1 MSTTPSISYSFV
13 VARNSSKKHVM
24 LLVAVGPQSR
34 ARASHPPPHTH
45 LHHALFNI
53 PFRTLP
59 PQHPRSSS
67 KPSRLGCCCWRAHHA
82 HASPAACMQEE
93 KAKPLCCCMRY
104 KLGSCLKHQS
114 LILGR
119 FQSQHDEEEAQQW
132 TLQARPRHDCIR
144 SLQRLRLQA
153 QEGQGSQAVH
163 CQEYG

>member
-1 MSTTPSISYSFV
+1 MGANGPQGKFFRILVSKEPMCSENYGNEPRSGVLNCVFCGQHVNNDPSISYSFV
-13 VARNSSKKHVM
+13 VARNSSKKYVM

-82 HASPAACMQEE
+82 HMQVRQLACRRRR
-93 KAKPLCCCMRY
+93 L
-104 KLGSCLKHQS
+104 S
-114 LILGR
+114 L
-119 FQSQHDEEEAQQW
+119 S
-132 TLQARPRHDCIR
+132 
-144 SLQRLRLQA
+144 
-153 QEGQGSQAVH
+153 AVA
-163 CQEYG
+163 CAINWAVVLNISR